1 MKSKTNNFV
10 LYTNDNNNNNNNNND
25 NNNIIENTFNQS
37 NKKTKRNY
45 AYILNNIYSKSNNNI
60 L

>member
-10 LYTNDNNNNNNNNND
+10 LYTNDNNNNNNND
-25 NNNIIENTFNQS
+25 NNNIENNFNQS